1 MTALGDALRRD
12 LERQMRVVSQRVAAD
27 MTAELRRT
35 SPVITGDLYSSITSR
50 YVVTPNRATIDFQ
63 AEAPYAEYVIE
74 GTRPHVIRARN
85 ARTLSF
91 YWPKIG
97 GQAFFKSVNH
107 PGNAPN
113 PFWRRVFDQS
123 RRFIETA
130 LRSS

>member
-1 MTALGDALRRD
+1 MGNLGDALRKD
-12 LERQMRVVSQRVAAD
+12 LERQMRRVGQEVAAD

-50 YVVTPNRATIDFQ
+50 YTVTPDRVVIDFQ
-63 AEAPYAEYVIE
+63 ADAPYAQYVIE
-74 GTRPHVIRARN
+74 GTRPHVIRATSR
-85 ARTLSF
+85 RSLSF

-113 PFWRRVFDQS
+113 PFWSTVFDNTRSYIQ
-123 RRFIETA
+123 RA
-130 LRSS
+130 LR